1 MGPVHPG
8 PGTGTR
14 PSASESAPPVS
25 RQRWRPAC
33 NPPGPC
39 YLSPA
44 SNHQDLSTPNRRE
57 PRKQSWTVSG
67 DVKTAAG
74 RVSGSGRRLLQG
86 RRWCAA
92 AVSSSRLQRP
102 AHRSA
107 HRSAPPLSTAQCAVQ
122 LRALACPRVQ
132 RRTLFTQYLSQCTRP
147 DLRAIPVTRVSIAVR
162 WI

>member
-33 NPPGPC
+33 NPPGPS

-44 SNHQDLSTPNRRE
+44 SKPPGPLDSEQKKNL
-57 PRKQSWTVSG
+57 RKQLWTVSG

-107 HRSAPPLSTAQCAVQ
+107 HNSAHRSAPPLGTVPCRTMCTVVPKSAAAH
-122 LRALACPRVQ
+122 ALHARNTSHSAAAPH
-132 RRTLFTQYLSQCTRP
+132 P
-147 DLRAIPVTRVSIAVR
+147 A
-162 WI
+162 